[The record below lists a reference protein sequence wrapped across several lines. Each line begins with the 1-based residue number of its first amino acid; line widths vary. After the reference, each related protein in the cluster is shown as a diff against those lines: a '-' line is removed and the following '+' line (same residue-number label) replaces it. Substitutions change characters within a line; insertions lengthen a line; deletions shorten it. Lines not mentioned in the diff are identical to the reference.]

1 VPAVVMQ
8 QSMPVSLLGM
18 SFLRRLEGYSIRD
31 GVLTIE
37 W

>member
-1 VPAVVMQ
+1 VVMEQ
-8 QSMPVSLLGM
+8 PMAVSLLGM
-18 SFLRRLEGYSIRD
+18 SFLRRLQGYSIHD

>member
-1 VPAVVMQ
+1 ME
-8 QSMPVSLLGM
+8 QSMPVSLLGL
-18 SFLRRLEGYSIRD
+18 SFLGRLDGYSISD